1 MNEKYK
7 IRYTLPDGTIKTVTE
22 SHPKLTATNQ
32 DKEDAATAVADVFG
46 GSALDI
52 LLQSDTTVWQAS

>member
-7 IRYTLPDGTIKTVTE
+7 IRYTTSDGTIKTVTE
-22 SHPKLTATNQ
+22 SHPNLTASKQ
-32 DKEDAATAVADVFG
+32 DKEDAANCVAELYD

-52 LLQSDTTVWQAS
+52 LLQSDTVVWKAE